1 MSLYRY
7 VLPDQVWLFMSVIMP
22 QDQPVL
28 HDTTSQKNL
37 FSFSHLLIQL
47 LKWKI
52 NDINVT
58 ALVLKEQGTVYAG
71 DILSYRVPGTQI

>member
-28 HDTTSQKNL
+28 HDTMSQKNL